1 MQGAIT
7 ERTQSNS
14 LTKTINHFALSAASR
29 WICFFGRTLSQAYR
43 IKHVMPGKG
52 EIAVQGEAET
62 EPVES
67 LGLGHAPFAGMTYLR
82 V

>member
-1 MQGAIT
+1 
-7 ERTQSNS
+7 
-14 LTKTINHFALSAASR
+14 
-29 WICFFGRTLSQAYR
+29 
-43 IKHVMPGKG
+43 MPGKG

-82 V
+82 VPNSGYVVRVFPCASVAIINVSRDAPRTNSACQETG

>member
-1 MQGAIT
+1 
-7 ERTQSNS
+7 
-14 LTKTINHFALSAASR
+14 
-29 WICFFGRTLSQAYR
+29 
-43 IKHVMPGKG
+43 MPGKG

-82 V
+82 VPNSGYVVRVFPWPL